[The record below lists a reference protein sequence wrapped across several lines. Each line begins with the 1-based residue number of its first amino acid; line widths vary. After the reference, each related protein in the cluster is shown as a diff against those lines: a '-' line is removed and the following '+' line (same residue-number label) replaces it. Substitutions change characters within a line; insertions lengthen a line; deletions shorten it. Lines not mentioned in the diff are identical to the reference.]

1 MDDFSAQ
8 IYSQVYHIP
17 KGKISTYG
25 DIARFAGYPGYARQV
40 GKLLAN
46 LPEGST
52 IPWHRVINS
61 QGQISLK
68 GEHLERQ
75 KRHLEQEGIEV
86 SVTGRIRLKN
96 YRWNGE

>member
-1 MDDFSAQ
+1 MDDFSTQ

-68 GEHLERQ
+68 GENLERQ

>member
-1 MDDFSAQ
+1 M
-8 IYSQVYHIP
+8 P

-68 GEHLERQ
+68 GENLERQ

>member
-1 MDDFSAQ
+1 MDDFSAH
-8 IYSQVYHIP
+8 IYGQVYHIP

-68 GEHLERQ
+68 GENLERQ